1 MHLAFPCDITHFQLL
16 CVQLKL
22 WKEKNFFLLMN
33 ICTFNLSKSLSYCG
47 YFGFSESH
55 WMNSFWLLVAVYK
68 SLFPGCWYKC
78 WCLQFWRRSGGWVIG
93 YLELIICIFKVGGTC
108 WNIKSG
114 LWMRYGCKQITALH
128 QGLKVNKLVVCTLWQ
143 VLIILARLVLSAL
156 LGVVSWANH

>member
-1 MHLAFPCDITHFQLL
+1 MTDSLWVTKNGKEVVQIVRTPWMKTSTLVHLAFPSDITHFQLL

-108 WNIKSG
+108 WNIKKRA
-114 LWMRYGCKQITALH
+114 MNAL
-128 QGLKVNKLVVCTLWQ
+128 
-143 VLIILARLVLSAL
+143 RM
-156 LGVVSWANH
+156 